1 MKTSEQIWQ
10 EYHSRLR
17 AFIKSRIADDSVAD
31 DILQNVFL
39 KMHAGLPSLKD
50 GKKLQ
55 SWLYQIA
62 RNTIIDLYRSQK
74 VSAEIPESLTN
85 PESDPHEKAVQELSD
100 CLQPMIQLLPEIYRE
115 AIILSELE
123 GLTQREV
130 AEVQGTSLSGAKS
143 RVQRGRALLK
153 EMIADCCRVELDR
166 NGRLC
171 DYERKGKACDAC

>member
-1 MKTSEQIWQ
+1 MPEIAMKTSEQIWQ

-50 GKKLQ
+50 GTKLQ

-74 VSAEIPESLTN
+74 VSTDIPESLAN
-85 PESDPHEKAVQELSD
+85 PEPNPREKTVQELSD
-100 CLQPMIQLLPEIYRE
+100 CLQPMIQLLPEIYR
-115 AIILSELE
+115 
-123 GLTQREV
+123 
-130 AEVQGTSLSGAKS
+130 
-143 RVQRGRALLK
+143 
-153 EMIADCCRVELDR
+153 
-166 NGRLC
+166 
-171 DYERKGKACDAC
+171 